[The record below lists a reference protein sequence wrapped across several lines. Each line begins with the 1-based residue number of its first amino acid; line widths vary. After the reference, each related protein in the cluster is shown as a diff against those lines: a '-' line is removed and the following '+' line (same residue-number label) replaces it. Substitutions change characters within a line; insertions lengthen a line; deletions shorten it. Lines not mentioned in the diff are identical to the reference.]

1 MPAICHHHRPF
12 ASRFAQRLQRG
23 FTLVELM
30 MVCALAGILVTVSW
44 PSLRPALARS
54 GRADAVHALT
64 QVQQAQARYHAL
76 HGLYAHDLRTLGA
89 AASGASPQGLYTV
102 VLDSASGDGYVASAS
117 ARPGS
122 AQALD
127 TLCARLTVEVRH
139 GFANLGPSA
148 RCWQP

>member
-12 ASRFAQRLQRG
+12 ASRFAQRQQRG

-89 AASGASPQGLYTV
+89 ASGTSPQGLYQV
-102 VLDSASGDGYVASAS
+102 VLDSVSGDGYTASAS

-122 AQALD
+122 TQATD
-127 TLCARLTVEVRH
+127 TACARLTVEVRR
-139 GFANLGPSA
+139 GFANLGPST

>member
-1 MPAICHHHRPF
+1 MPNTCSHHR
-12 ASRFAQRLQRG
+12 ASAFRAAPRLQRG
-23 FTLVELM
+23 FTLIELM

-64 QVQQAQARYHAL
+64 QVQQAQARHHAL
-76 HGLYAHDLRTLGA
+76 HGLYAHDLRALGA
-89 AASGASPQGLYTV
+89 AAAGASPQGLYSV
-102 VLDSASGDGYVASAS
+102 ALDSASGDGYVASAS

-122 AQALD
+122 TQAFD
-127 TLCARLTVEVRH
+127 TACARLTVEVRR
-139 GFANLGPSA
+139 GFATLGPSA